1 MATVES
7 LDDYIDHTHICLIR
21 ALYYSDRLTRQE
33 KKQIKLYCKS
43 RKPLDENTIV
53 KKYARYGETC
63 SDTCPYFKT
72 ILFYKDRMDII

>member
-7 LDDYIDHTHICLIR
+7 LDDYIDHTHICLLR
-21 ALYYSDRLTRQE
+21 ALWCCDKLTKQE
-33 KKQIKLYCKS
+33 RKRIKSYCKS
-43 RKPLDENTIV
+43 RKPLEETTV
-53 KKYARYGETC
+53 KKYARCGETC